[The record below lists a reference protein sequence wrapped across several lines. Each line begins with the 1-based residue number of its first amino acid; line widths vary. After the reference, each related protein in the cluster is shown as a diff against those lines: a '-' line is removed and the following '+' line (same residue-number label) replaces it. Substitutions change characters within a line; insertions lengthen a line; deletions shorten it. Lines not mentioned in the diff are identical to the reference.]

1 MNFDPAKHK
10 SEFLFLP
17 LGGSGEIG
25 MNLNLYHYQGKWLMV
40 DLGIGFAS
48 DYCPGAE
55 VIVPNIE
62 FIEKHRHNLVGLV
75 LTHAHEDH
83 LGAVPYLWQDL
94 QCPIYTTKFTAA
106 VLKAKF
112 AESGVGR
119 GAKVHELEFNS
130 RFNVGPFDLE
140 LCGMTHSIP
149 EMQALVIRTDQGNIM
164 HTGDWKFDHDPLIGF
179 SHDEERLRA
188 IGDEGVLAMVG
199 DSTNIFNQGSS
210 GSEGDLSESLAEIM
224 SNFTSGMLVVTT
236 FASNIARVYSIAK
249 AGQKLGR
256 QVALV
261 GRSLWR
267 MHDAARQC
275 GYLADLQPLLT
286 DEQLKEHKRENL
298 LVICTGS
305 QGEPL
310 AAMSKLAFDNHPRI
324 KVVKGDTVI
333 FASKII
339 PGNDKKIY
347 SLMNQLCL
355 KGVEVLT
362 ERDHFVHVS
371 GHPARDEVA
380 KLYEMIRPKFAIPVH
395 GEAMHI
401 HEHAKFA
408 KACGVKQSVE
418 ISNGD
423 VLRITADK
431 MEKIAVVRAGYMAV
445 DGNYIISPDTPV
457 MKIRRRMKEAGL
469 VIITLVMNKA
479 GLAKHPT
486 VLAPG
491 LLDDRDDKEFLIEI
505 AEEVSDFISI
515 SKKQSDES
523 LEKGVRSVVKRI
535 IKKETGK
542 DPFIILQLEKVA

>member
-1 MNFDPAKHK
+1 MNFDLAKHK
-10 SEFLFLP
+10 SELLFLP

-40 DLGIGFAS
+40 DLGIGFAT
-48 DYCPGAE
+48 DYCPG
-55 VIVPNIE
+55 VDVVVPNIE
-62 FIEKHRHNLVGLV
+62 FIEKHKHNLAGLV

-112 AESGVGR
+112 SEAGVGK
-119 GAKVHELEFNS
+119 GAKIHELEFNS
-130 RFNVGPFDLE
+130 RFNIGPFDLE
-140 LCGMTHSIP
+140 LRGMTHSIP
-149 EMQALVIRTDQGNIM
+149 EMQALMIRTDQGNIL
-164 HTGDWKFDHDPLIGF
+164 HTGDWKFDNVPLVGE
-179 SHDEERLRA
+179 SADEEALKRL
-188 IGDEGVLAMVG
+188 GDEGILAMVG
-199 DSTNIFNQGSS
+199 DSTNIFNNGTS
-210 GSEGDLSESLAEIM
+210 GSEGDLSESLLKIM
-224 SNFTSGMLVVTT
+224 GDIPSGMLIVTT

-249 AGQKLGR
+249 AGQSLGR
-256 QVALV
+256 KVALV

-267 MHDAARQC
+267 MYEAALQC
-275 GYLADLQPLLT
+275 GYLKDLEPLLS
-286 DEQLKEHKRENL
+286 DDQIHNFKRENI

-310 AAMSKLAFDNHPRI
+310 AAMSRLASDNHPRV
-324 KVVKGDTVI
+324 KVAKGDTVI

-347 SLMNQLCL
+347 ALMNQLCI

-380 KLYEMIRPKFAIPVH
+380 KLYKLLRPKMAIPVH

-408 KACGVKQSVE
+408 RACGVKQAVE
-418 ISNGD
+418 VANGD
-423 VLRITADK
+423 VLRIASDGI
-431 MEKIAVVRAGYMAV
+431 EKIATVKAGYMAV
-445 DGNYIISPDTPV
+445 DGYFIVSPDANV

-469 VIITLVMNKA
+469 VIVTLVMNRA

-486 VLAPG
+486 VIAPG
-491 LLDDRDDKEFLIEI
+491 VLDEVEDKEFILEI
-505 AEEVSDFISI
+505 AEEIANFVVI
-515 SKKQSDES
+515 SKKKSNDM
-523 LEKGVRSVVKRI
+523 LEKGIRAIVRRMM
-535 IKKETGK
+535 KKETGK
-542 DPFIILQLEKVA
+542 ESFIILQLEKIA

>member
-1 MNFDPAKHK
+1 MNFDLAKHK
-10 SEFLFLP
+10 SELLFLP

-48 DYCPGAE
+48 DYCPGVD

-94 QCPIYTTKFTAA
+94 QCPIYTTKFTSA

-112 AESGVGR
+112 SESGVAK
-119 GAKVHELEFNS
+119 GAKINELEFNS
-130 RFNVGPFDLE
+130 RFNIGPFDLE
-140 LCGMTHSIP
+140 LRGMTHSIP
-149 EMQALVIRTDQGNIM
+149 EMQALMIRTDQGNIL
-164 HTGDWKFDHDPLIGF
+164 HTGDWKFDEKPLVGET
-179 SHDEERLRA
+179 HDEDALKRL
-188 IGDEGVLAMVG
+188 GDEGVLVMVG
-199 DSTNIFNQGSS
+199 DSTNIFNHGTS
-210 GSEGDLSESLAEIM
+210 GSEGDLSESLLKIM
-224 SNFTSGMLVVTT
+224 GDVSSGMLIVTT

-256 QVALV
+256 KVALV

-267 MHDAARQC
+267 MYEAALQC
-275 GYLADLQPLLT
+275 GYLKDLEPLLS
-286 DEQLKEHKRENL
+286 DEQIHNFKRENV

-310 AAMSKLAFDNHPRI
+310 AAMNRISNDNHPRV

-347 SLMNQLCL
+347 ALMNQLCK

-380 KLYEMIRPKFAIPVH
+380 KLYKLLRPKMAIPVH
-395 GEAMHI
+395 GEAMHL

-408 KACGVKQSVE
+408 RDCGVKQAVE
-418 ISNGD
+418 VANGD
-423 VLRITADK
+423 VLRITSEGID
-431 MEKIAVVRAGYMAV
+431 KIAVVKAGYMAV
-445 DGNYIISPDTPV
+445 DGHFIVSPEANV
-457 MKIRRRMKEAGL
+457 MKMRRRMKEAG
-469 VIITLVMNKA
+469 VVVITLVMNRS
-479 GLAKHPT
+479 GLVKHPS
-486 VLAPG
+486 VIAPG
-491 LLDDRDDKEFLIEI
+491 VLDDVEDKEFLIEL
-505 AEEVSDFISI
+505 AEEVSDFIAI
-515 SKKQSDES
+515 SKKKGDEV
-523 LEKGVRSVVKRI
+523 LEKGIRAIVRRMM
-535 IKKETGK
+535 KKETGK
-542 DPFIILQLEKVA
+542 EPFIILQLEKIA